1 MAPAAGT
8 QHQVDMAEFLA
19 AGCQVVG
26 DGNIEVL
33 KSPCG
38 DADFCKKYSLSVL
51 RKQSKAFEALR
62 SLEDPHVAYYLLRWS
77 ANASRMNYLSR
88 TTPSKYCR
96 TALESFDCEV
106 RQTFVGVS
114 GLALDDDQ
122 WTQATFKPREGGLG
136 LRSAAA
142 VADAAYLGSRSDT
155 HELCALIREGWTWD
169 VDHMDSFL
177 EQASTQVNAMLEA
190 SGSSQRCDA
199 SQPRLK
205 QSIVGKMI
213 ETARVKSWDAAQSPD
228 AQCRRHAYSG
238 LHAGKVLGV
247 TPSLTLDKCLSK
259 SDFAISV
266 ACRLGVDVCE
276 GDVPCNFCGIVMDRG
291 GRHCLSCMA
300 GGDHTLQHNDV
311 RNIVHSFCE
320 RARLRPEREAGG
332 ILATLPNPE
341 TRRRP
346 ADVLVCSSA
355 IFAKTLPDG
364 TLERMPPQM
373 ALDFTVVNALGRG
386 HWRETLGEAGAA
398 ATSYAETKRAYRNT
412 AQRCEEAGVRFQP
425 IVFEAQG
432 GMTKEAAAVLHTL
445 ANAVAQ
451 NENADPRK
459 MKSDIIQRIG
469 LALARH
475 VASAIK
481 RRRVPRPCA
490 TAAACQR
497 ELERSAILT
506 V

>member
-1 MAPAAGT
+1 
-8 QHQVDMAEFLA
+8 
-19 AGCQVVG
+19 
-26 DGNIEVL
+26 VL

-169 VDHMDSFL
+169 VDHMGSFL

-213 ETARVKSWDAAQSPD
+213 ETARVKSWDAAQ
-228 AQCRRHAYSG
+228 
-238 LHAGKVLGV
+238 
-247 TPSLTLDKCLSK
+247 
-259 SDFAISV
+259 
-266 ACRLGVDVCE
+266 
-276 GDVPCNFCGIVMDRG
+276 
-291 GRHCLSCMA
+291 
-300 GGDHTLQHNDV
+300 
-311 RNIVHSFCE
+311 
-320 RARLRPEREAGG
+320 
-332 ILATLPNPE
+332 
-341 TRRRP
+341 
-346 ADVLVCSSA
+346 
-355 IFAKTLPDG
+355 
-364 TLERMPPQM
+364 
-373 ALDFTVVNALGRG
+373 
-386 HWRETLGEAGAA
+386 
-398 ATSYAETKRAYRNT
+398 
-412 AQRCEEAGVRFQP
+412 
-425 IVFEAQG
+425 
-432 GMTKEAAAVLHTL
+432 
-445 ANAVAQ
+445 
-451 NENADPRK
+451 
-459 MKSDIIQRIG
+459 
-469 LALARH
+469 
-475 VASAIK
+475 
-481 RRRVPRPCA
+481 
-490 TAAACQR
+490 
-497 ELERSAILT
+497 
-506 V
+506 